1 MQNSQIKIDHWY
13 QTKEGIGQC
22 RKISGKVRFYFK
34 FANPTRIAWLTG
46 KEVEY
51 EIPKGEEPKEGDA
64 GDAAPAPARAPKEEI
79 APTTLAVLLVIKKH
93 LDELDHAWQSGEIVR
108 SGWRGA
114 TQLDTARASRNADLL
129 RMLEKVIA
137 KESKA
142 P

>member
-1 MQNSQIKIDHWY
+1 MQNSQIKIDRWY

-34 FANPTRIAWLTG
+34 FANPTRVAWLTG

-51 EIPKGEEPKEGDA
+51 EIPKGEEPTEGDA
-64 GDAAPAPARAPKEEI
+64 GDEAPAPARAPKEEI
-79 APTTLAVLLVIKKH
+79 ALSTLAVLLVIKKH
-93 LDELDHAWQSGEIVR
+93 LNELDHAWQSGEIVR

-114 TQLDTARASRNADLL
+114 TQLDTARASRNADVL
-129 RMLEKVIA
+129 RILEKVIA